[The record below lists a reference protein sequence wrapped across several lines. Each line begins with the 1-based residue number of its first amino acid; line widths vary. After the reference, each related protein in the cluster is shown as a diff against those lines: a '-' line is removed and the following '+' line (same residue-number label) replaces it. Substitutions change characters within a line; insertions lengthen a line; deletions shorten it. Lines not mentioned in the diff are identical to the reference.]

1 MEIGRHGE
9 CFLLFLYDMRIWT
22 NAQNEDLG
30 TTSDD
35 EEERGGGGAARK
47 SQNTRHWVSGDFLNN
62 DLFSNHQSVIRHVG
76 LFMCKPGLSNPSR
89 LCTRQI
95 KEERD
100 GVSSIG
106 R

>member
-35 EEERGGGGAARK
+35 EEERGGGGARENHK
-47 SQNTRHWVSGDFLNN
+47 THVTGSQGTS
-62 DLFSNHQSVIRHVG
+62 
-76 LFMCKPGLSNPSR
+76 
-89 LCTRQI
+89 
-95 KEERD
+95 
-100 GVSSIG
+100 
-106 R
+106 

>member
-1 MEIGRHGE
+1 M
-9 CFLLFLYDMRIWT
+9 LFVVFVRDMRIWT

-35 EEERGGGGAARK
+35 EEEGGDARK
-47 SQNTRHWVSGDFLNN
+47 SQNTRHWVSGDFLTN
-62 DLFSNHQSVIRHVG
+62 DLFSNHQSVIRHVRF
-76 LFMCKPGLSNPSR
+76 FMCKPGLSNPSR